1 MLTKKEKETIETTL
15 EVTEYY
21 LSDGMKD
28 RLIALDFV
36 DAENAYV
43 YTTTISVLGR
53 TFLWFNS
60 ETLIHWWEGELD
72 EDEYE
77 GHIHEYLNR
86 NF

>member
-1 MLTKKEKETIETTL
+1 MLTKKEKETIDTTL
-15 EVTEYY
+15 EVTEYH
-21 LSDGMKD
+21 LSDGMKE
-28 RLIALDFV
+28 RLAELGFE

-43 YTTTISVLGR
+43 FTTTVSALGR

-60 ETLIHWWEGELD
+60 GALIHWWDGELD

-77 GHIHEYLNR
+77 GYIHEYLNR